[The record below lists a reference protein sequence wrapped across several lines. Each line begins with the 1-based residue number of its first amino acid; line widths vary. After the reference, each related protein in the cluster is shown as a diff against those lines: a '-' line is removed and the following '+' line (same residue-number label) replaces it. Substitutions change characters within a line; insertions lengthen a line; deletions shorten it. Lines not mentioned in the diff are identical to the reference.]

1 MAYTVEIEPRAQ
13 RQLRTL
19 PRDVQRRITDAL
31 AALADQPRPPDAKR
45 LTGHDRTYRI
55 RVGAYRI
62 LYEIEDRIRIILI
75 IEVGHR
81 RQVYERFRRRR
92 R

>member
-1 MAYTVEIEPRAQ
+1 MPYAIEIEPRAQ
-13 RQLRTL
+13 RQIRAL
-19 PRDVQRRITDAL
+19 PRDVQRRLTDAL
-31 AALADQPRPPDAKR
+31 AQLAEQPRPPDARR
-45 LTGHDRTYRI
+45 LAGHDRIYRI

-62 LYEIEDRIRIILI
+62 LYEIEDRIRIVLV

-81 RQVYERFRRRR
+81 REVYEHFRRRR

>member
-1 MAYTVEIEPRAQ
+1 MPYTIEIEPRAR
-13 RQLRTL
+13 RQLRGL
-19 PRDVQRRITDAL
+19 PQDVQRRITDAL
-31 AALADQPRPPDAKR
+31 ARLGDEPRPPDAKR
-45 LTGHDRTYRI
+45 LTGHDRTYRL

-62 LYEIEDRIRIILI
+62 LYEVEDRIRIILV

-81 RQVYERFRRRR
+81 REVYDRFRRRR